1 MNFTNL
7 LNKAN
12 QEKSQI
18 PQVLGTLIIFNSSEI
33 IDGIKQRW
41 LFGKDSNGDIIG
53 QYRNSEY
60 QAFKVSYNSKANGY
74 VDLTLT
80 GDLGNALK
88 ISKKSETEYEIF
100 STDWKFGQIAD
111 KYGLKQFNLDKVQRL
126 ELFEMLTYF
135 ALEEYY
141 RNVWL

>member
-12 QEKSQI
+12 QEKNQI

-33 IDGIKQRW
+33 IDGIKRRW

-60 QAFKVSYNSKANGY
+60 KAFKVSYNSKANGY

-80 GDLGNALK
+80 GDLGNGLK
-88 ISKKSETEYEIF
+88 ISKKSENEYEIF

-111 KYGLKQFNLDKVQRL
+111 KYGLKQFNLDKVQRI

-141 RNVWL
+141 KNVWL